1 MIKVQAALT
10 APEVH
15 VKAET
20 LQEIFKYF
28 DGLHLK
34 FERAA
39 LMIHRKTV
47 FEILIYLIRLTP
59 VVTGRL
65 RGSWT
70 PFLDKYGKQSF
81 YARYLNDRALSGGR
95 PKTITGRAMA
105 TLGGVVGMSAV
116 DEGKR
121 LGFYLDNALLTT
133 VGSNVVYAGSVNQKS
148 HYLDK
153 TVAQAQTLIN
163 KNFESFLEASRKAGW
178 IPNDL
183 NDDPDSAQVGF

>member
-1 MIKVQAALT
+1 MIRIQAALD

-15 VKAET
+15 VKSET
-20 LQEIFKYF
+20 LQEVFKYF

-34 FERAA
+34 FERAV
-39 LMIHRKTV
+39 LMVHRKSV

-81 YARYLNDRALSGGR
+81 YARYLNDRSIAGGR
-95 PKTITGRAMA
+95 PKTVTGRALA
-105 TLGGVVGMSAV
+105 VLGGVVGLSAV

-133 VGSNVVYAGSVNQKS
+133 VGTNVVYAGSVNQQS

-153 TVAQAQTLIN
+153 TVAQAQLLIN
-163 KNFESFLEASRKAGW
+163 KNLEGFVEASRKAGW
-178 IPNDL
+178 IPTLSDNPT
-183 NDDPDSAQVGF
+183 NEGEGN